1 MVSFNLGGLR
11 SRLILLVLFA
21 ALPGFAIAL
30 MSNIREREL
39 FEARFR
45 EKALRISQQAVVRQN
60 ELVSETRTVLR
71 QLSEKPEIRGAQCEA
86 FLLDQLK
93 RSERYL
99 VLATVGTDGK
109 STCSAP
115 PAQQAIEVRDRS
127 WFQRT
132 IRDRDFAAGEY
143 QVGRISNQPGLA
155 FSYPMIDSSDQLQGI
170 IVATL
175 NLNWL
180 NQLIAMKELPAGSTI
195 SVVDRQ
201 GVILA
206 RYPEPE
212 KWVGTSIE
220 KTDLFKTLQTQ
231 QTNSTTIQK
240 GADGNLQLFA
250 FSYLLPQEAPD
261 LRLIVSIPESEIY
274 AQANRNTIE
283 NLIWLG
289 VIAILAIV
297 ATWYFSVLAIQRPI
311 CQLLDAT
318 QQLTKGDLSARVEP
332 PFQPG
337 MLGQLAQAF
346 NQMAESLES
355 HVTER
360 VEIERQSEL
369 AQIKERFVS
378 MVTHEFRNPLS
389 SILVAAQILRQ
400 YGDRMSNTQK
410 EQQFERLVSAARQ
423 MQQLMEDVLLIG
435 QDQAGM
441 VQFTPAPT
449 NLIEFCGGLIE
460 DLQESATPQH
470 RLVFTHEGDCEAVNI
485 DERLVRSI
493 LTNLL
498 SNAIKYSPNGGTVQL
513 KAVCKTDLVFEIQDE
528 GIGIAEQDLPRLFES
543 FYRGGNIGRIRGTGL
558 GLSIVDR
565 CVELHNGT
573 IAISSQTN
581 VGTTFTV
588 TLPQ

>member
-1 MVSFNLGGLR
+1 MFSFNLGGLR

-30 MSNIREREL
+30 INNIRERDL

-45 EKALRISQQAVVRQN
+45 EKALRVSQQAVVRQN
-60 ELVSETRTVLR
+60 ELVDETRSTLR
-71 QLSEKPEIRGAQCEA
+71 QFAEKPEIRGANCEA
-86 FLLDQLK
+86 FLLEQLK

-115 PAQQAIEVRDRS
+115 PVKEAIDVRDRS

-132 IRDRDFAAGEY
+132 LRDRDFAAGEY

-155 FSYPMIDSSDQLQGI
+155 FSYPLLANNQLQGVM
-170 IVATL
+170 VATL

-180 NQLIAMKELPAGSTI
+180 NQLIAITELPSGSTI

-220 KTDLFKTLQTQ
+220 KTDLFKELQTQ
-231 QTNSTTIQK
+231 RTNSTTIQK

-250 FSYLLPQEAPD
+250 FSYLLPQEVPD
-261 LRLIVSIPESEIY
+261 LRLVVSIPESEIY
-274 AQANRNTIE
+274 AQATRNTIE

-289 VIAILAIV
+289 IIAALAIL
-297 ATWYFSVLAIQRPI
+297 ATWYFSVIAIQRPI
-311 CQLLDAT
+311 CRILNTT

-337 MLGQLAQAF
+337 ILGQLAQAF
-346 NQMAESLES
+346 NQMATSLES
-355 HVTER
+355 HVAER
-360 VEIERQSEL
+360 VEIQRQSEL

-378 MVTHEFRNPLS
+378 MVSHEFRNPLS

-410 EQQFERLVSAARQ
+410 DQQFERLVSAARQ

-441 VQFTPAPT
+441 IQFAPVAT
-449 NLIEFCGGLIE
+449 NLIEFCGELIE
-460 DLQESATPQH
+460 EAQNNAIAQH
-470 RLVFTHEGDCEAVNI
+470 RLVFTHEGNCESVNI

-498 SNAIKYSPNGGTVQL
+498 ANAIKYSPDGGTVQL
-513 KAVCKTDLVFEIQDE
+513 RVSCKTDLLFEVQDQ
-528 GIGIAEQDLPRLFES
+528 GIGIPEQDLPRLFES
-543 FYRGGNIGRIRGTGL
+543 FYRGGNTGRIRGTGL
-558 GLSIVDR
+558 GLSIVHR

-573 IAISSQTN
+573 IVVSSQINT
-581 VGTTFTV
+581 GTTFTV
-588 TLPQ
+588 RLPQ

>member
-1 MVSFNLGGLR
+1 MLPQIGGLR
-11 SRLILLVLFA
+11 SKLVLLVLFA

-39 FEARFR
+39 FESRYR
-45 EKALRISQQAVVRQN
+45 EKALRISQQAVIRQD
-60 ELVSETRTVLR
+60 ELVSETRTALE
-71 QLSEKPEIRGAQCEA
+71 QLSEKAEVRGAQCESI
-86 FLLDQLK
+86 LLEQLK

-99 VLATVGTDGK
+99 VFATIGIDGK
-109 STCSAP
+109 SICTAP
-115 PAQQAIEVRDRS
+115 PTKQAIDVRDRS

-143 QVGRISNQPGLA
+143 QIGRISNQPGLA
-155 FSYPMIDSSDQLQGI
+155 FSYPLITNNQLQGV

-180 NQLIAMKELPAGSTI
+180 NQLIAAKELPAGSTV
-195 SVVDRQ
+195 SVVDRK

-212 KWVGTSIE
+212 KWVGTSI
-220 KTDLFKTLQTQ
+220 KNTDLFKELQTQ
-231 QTNSTTIQK
+231 RTNSTTIQR

-250 FSYLLPQEAPD
+250 YSYLLPQEAPD
-261 LRLIVSIPESEIY
+261 LRLIVSIPESEIF
-274 AQANRNTIE
+274 AQATRNTIE

-289 VIAILAIV
+289 TIAIFAII
-297 ATWYFSVLAIQRPI
+297 ATWYFSVIAIQRPI
-311 CQLLDAT
+311 CRLLDAT
-318 QQLTKGDLSARVEP
+318 QQLTKGDLSVRVEP

-346 NQMAESLES
+346 NQMARSLES
-355 HVTER
+355 HVAEKI
-360 VEIERQSEL
+360 EIQRQSEL

-400 YGDRMSNTQK
+400 YGDRMSATQK
-410 EQQFERLVSAARQ
+410 DQQFERLVSAARQ

-441 VQFTPAPT
+441 VQFAPT
-449 NLIEFCGGLIE
+449 TVNLDEFCGGLIE
-460 DLQESATPQH
+460 EAQGNATSQH
-470 RLVFTHEGDCEAVNI
+470 RLVLTHEGNCQGMNI

-498 SNAIKYSPNGGTVQL
+498 SNAIKYSPEGGTVDFRLRCEPECLIFQ
-513 KAVCKTDLVFEIQDE
+513 IQDS
-528 GIGIAEQDLPRLFES
+528 GIGISEEDLPRLFES
-543 FYRGGNIGRIRGTGL
+543 FYRGQNTGRIRGTGL
-558 GLSIVDR
+558 GLAIVKR
-565 CVELHNGT
+565 CVELHGGT
-573 IAISSQTN
+573 IAVDSQID
-581 VGTTFTV
+581 VGTTFEV
-588 TLPQ
+588 RLPQ

>member
-1 MVSFNLGGLR
+1 MFSLNFGGLR
-11 SRLILLVLFA
+11 SRLILIVLFA

-45 EKALRISQQAVVRQN
+45 EKALSLSQQAVIRQN
-60 ELVSETRTVLR
+60 ELVNETRTALE
-71 QLSEKPEIRGAQCEA
+71 QLAEQPEVRGATCKSILME
-86 FLLDQLK
+86 QLK

-99 VLATVGTDGK
+99 VLATVGIDGK

-115 PAQQAIEVRDRS
+115 ASDRAIDVRDRS

-155 FSYPMIDSSDQLQGI
+155 FSYPLLENNQLQGV

-180 NQLIAMKELPAGSTI
+180 NQLIASKELPAGSAI
-195 SVVDRQ
+195 SVVDRN

-212 KWVGTSIE
+212 KWVGSSIE
-220 KTDLFKTLQTQ
+220 KTALFKELQTQ
-231 QTNSTTIQK
+231 RTNSTTIQR
-240 GADGNLQLFA
+240 GQDGTLQLFA
-250 FSYLLPQEAPD
+250 YSYLLPQDAPD

-274 AQANRNTIE
+274 AQATRNTIE
-283 NLIWLG
+283 NLLWLG
-289 VIAILAIV
+289 VIAIFAIG
-297 ATWYFSVLAIQRPI
+297 ATWYFSVIAIQRPI
-311 CQLLDAT
+311 CRILAAT
-318 QQLTKGDLSARVEP
+318 QQLTKGELSARVEP
-332 PFQPG
+332 PLQPG
-337 MLGQLAQAF
+337 ILGQLAQAF
-346 NQMAESLES
+346 NQMATSLES
-355 HVTER
+355 HVAER
-360 VEIERQSEL
+360 VEIQRQSEL

-400 YGDRMSNTQK
+400 YGDRMSITQK
-410 EQQFERLVSAARQ
+410 DQQFERLVCAARQ

-441 VQFTPAPT
+441 VQCTPT
-449 NLIEFCGGLIE
+449 TINLAEFCGELIE
-460 DLQESATPQH
+460 EVQASATAQH
-470 RLVFTHEGDCEAVNI
+470 RLVLMQEGDCQAVSV

-493 LTNLL
+493 LGNLL
-498 SNAIKYSPNGGTVQL
+498 SNAVKYSPNGGTVQL
-513 KAVCKTDLVFEIQDE
+513 RVMCGTDLVFEVRDQ
-528 GIGIAEQDLPRLFES
+528 GIGIVEQDLPRLFES
-543 FYRGGNIGRIRGTGL
+543 FYRGGNTGRIRGTGL
-558 GLSIVDR
+558 GLAIVQR
-565 CVELHNGT
+565 CVELHHGT
-573 IAISSQTN
+573 ITVESQID
-581 VGTTFTV
+581 VGTTFTIR
-588 TLPQ
+588 LPQ

>member
-1 MVSFNLGGLR
+1 MFSRFDGLR

-60 ELVSETRTVLR
+60 ELVNQTRTALE
-71 QLSEKPEIRGAQCEA
+71 QLSEKAEVRGAQCETI
-86 FLLDQLK
+86 LMEQLK

-99 VLATVGTDGK
+99 VLATVGIDGK

-115 PAQQAIEVRDRS
+115 PTTRAIDVRDRS

-155 FSYPMIDSSDQLQGI
+155 FSYPLLANNQLQGV

-180 NQLIAMKELPAGSTI
+180 NQLIAAKELPAGSTI
-195 SVVDRQ
+195 SVVDRK

-220 KTDLFKTLQTQ
+220 NTDLFKELQTQ

-250 FSYLLPQEAPD
+250 FSYLLPQEVPD

-274 AQANRNTIE
+274 AQATRNTIE
-283 NLIWLG
+283 NLIWLAA
-289 VIAILAIV
+289 IAMFAIG
-297 ATWYFSVLAIQRPI
+297 ATWYFSVIAIQRPI
-311 CQLLDAT
+311 CRLLDT
-318 QQLTKGDLSARVEP
+318 TEQLTKGDLSARVEP

-337 MLGQLAQAF
+337 MLGQLARAF
-346 NQMAESLES
+346 NQMARSLES
-355 HVTER
+355 HVAEKI
-360 VEIERQSEL
+360 EIQRQSEL

-400 YGDRMSNTQK
+400 YGDQMSATQK
-410 EQQFERLVSAARQ
+410 NQQFERLVFAARQ

-441 VQFTPAPT
+441 VQFTPT
-449 NLIEFCGGLIE
+449 MINLDELCGGLIE
-460 DLQESATPQH
+460 EAQENATSQH
-470 RLVFTHEGDCEAVNI
+470 RLVFTHEGDCQAVNI

-493 LTNLL
+493 LSNLL
-498 SNAIKYSPNGGTVQL
+498 SNAIKYSPAGGTVDFRL
-513 KAVCKTDLVFEIQDE
+513 KCKPECLIFQIQDS
-528 GIGIAEQDLPRLFES
+528 GIGISEDDLPRLFES
-543 FYRGGNIGRIRGTGL
+543 FYRGQNTGKIRGTGL
-558 GLSIVDR
+558 GLAIVKR
-565 CVELHNGT
+565 CVELHGGT
-573 IAISSQTN
+573 ITVNSQIN
-581 VGTTFTV
+581 AGTTFEV
-588 TLPQ
+588 RLPQ